1 MTIWSPQLEDAGPV
15 YLEITR
21 ALESDIREG
30 RLQAGDRLPPHRE
43 LAAALG
49 VNVGTVS
56 RAYAEARRRGL
67 VRGEVGRGTYVQ
79 PPGPLPFGAAVTAP
93 DEAGPIDMS
102 TNVPLRTPA
111 PDLAAAL
118 HDLAAS
124 AGLDALVA
132 YGDPSGSPAVRAAGA
147 AWLAGLGVDV
157 TPDRVAVCAGAQH
170 AILTALAGVVG
181 PGEVVLAEALT
192 YPGFLGAARLL
203 GLRVRGVAL
212 DEHGIVPESLEQ
224 VCRSER
230 PRLLYTMPGVQNP
243 TAVRLSDERRRR
255 IATLARRHDLTLVQD
270 DVQNGLV
277 DDPGPSLAALA
288 PERVLTIASLS
299 KNFVPGLRI
308 AFLAGEALDVE
319 RAREVVWSSIWMA
332 SSIGAEIARRWIED
346 GTGHA
351 LLAERR
357 EEMRVRHALA
367 ARILHGLDYVTRPGS
382 YHLWLPLPPGWSN
395 ASFTAELAR
404 RHDVRVSSADAF
416 LAQRGE
422 APRAVRI
429 SISGPVDHAQLE
441 VGLRAIRELVVEGPR
456 TTPPYL

>member
-21 ALESDIREG
+21 ALEADIRTG

-43 LAAALG
+43 LAESLG

-67 VRGEVGRGTYVQ
+67 VRGEVGRGTFVQ
-79 PPGPLPFGAAVTAP
+79 PPGSLPFGAAVSSR
-93 DEAGPIDMS
+93 DEAGRIDMS

-118 HDLAAS
+118 KALAAT
-124 AGLDALVA
+124 ADLDALVA
-132 YGDPSGSPAVRAAGA
+132 YGDPSGSIAVRTAGA
-147 AWLAGLGVDV
+147 AWLAELGVDV

-170 AILTALAGVVG
+170 AILTALSCVVG

-212 DEHGIVPESLEQ
+212 DEHGIVPESLERL
-224 VCRSER
+224 CRSDR

-243 TAVRLSDERRRR
+243 TAVRLSSERRAQ
-255 IATLARRHDLTLVQD
+255 IAEIARRHDLTLVQD

-277 DDPGPSLAALA
+277 ADPGPSLAALA

-308 AFLAGEALDVE
+308 AFLAGRALDAE

-332 SSIGAEIARRWIED
+332 SAIGAEIARRWIED

-351 LLAERR
+351 VLAQRR
-357 EEMRVRHALA
+357 EEIQTRHAMT
-367 ARILHGLDYVTRPGS
+367 ARILAGTGYVTRPGS
-382 YHLWLPLPPGWSN
+382 YHLWLPLPSGWSN
-395 ASFTAELAR
+395 AAFTAELAR
-404 RHDVRVSSADAF
+404 RHDVKVSPADAF

-422 APRAVRI
+422 APRAVRV
-429 SISGPVDHAQLE
+429 SISGPATHDRLE
-441 VGLRAIRELVVEGPR
+441 VGLRAIRHLLDEGPQ
-456 TTPPYL
+456 TTRPYL